1 MDNNKISSILKSVDN
16 DLQLLSTGNISHK
29 VPGIRQC
36 LRYIVSYLEKL
47 NDVDFIL
54 IASAEAVNLTV
65 EQIKDTN
72 RRERS
77 VFGRALFV
85 VYCVENKLLDMGAA
99 MEIINRSKCD
109 FYNNQKI
116 IAQARANG
124 YENGTIWLEKFNK
137 IIKDE

>member
-29 VPGIRQC
+29 VPGIRQS
-36 LRYIVSYLEKL
+36 LRYIVSYLDQL
-47 NDVDFIL
+47 RNVDFIL
-54 IASAEAVNLTV
+54 NTSAAAVNLTV
-65 EQIKDTN
+65 EDIKSSN
-72 RRERS
+72 RRERC

-85 VYCVENKLLDMGAA
+85 VYCVENEILDVDSVMQ
-99 MEIINRSKCD
+99 IINKSRSD
-109 FYNNQKI
+109 FYNNKKI

-137 IIKDE
+137 IMKDE